1 MSEGSGPEIRMKSR
15 SLWWIS
21 LVSISL
27 GCGLLLRQ
35 PESKTE
41 LTAVGVEEGQAVSQ
55 EAELN
60 STSLFEGRLPRGG
73 TLQDVLMQYS
83 FSSEEIHQLIADTR
97 PVYNLNRVRE
107 GNRYQVEFGEYGET
121 LSFEYEISDEETL
134 VAQFDGKSYE
144 VIRKAVEF
152 ETVRE
157 HISAAIS
164 GSLWGTLTELGEKE
178 GLIMAMAEILQWD
191 IDFTRVYE
199 GDFFKLIVDKKFR
212 HGEFAKYGE
221 IYAVQFN
228 NAGKDF
234 FGFRFV
240 NPRNGKIGHFDQKG
254 NSVRKA
260 FLRVPFR
267 FSPRISSGFSYNR
280 LHPILKKRRPHLG
293 LDFAAPKGT
302 PVLASASGTVV
313 VAGWNGGFGKFV
325 KLRHGNGYQT
335 SYGHLSRIRV
345 KRGSRV
351 SQGQIIGNVGST
363 GLSTGAHL
371 DYRVQD
377 KRGRY
382 MNPRRRIAWP
392 SDKPIDKHHL
402 AAYSAVRDDYSRQLA
417 EGLYNQVE
425 AEDFLLA
432 E

>member
-1 MSEGSGPEIRMKSR
+1 MKRR
-15 SLWWIS
+15 SLWWVF
-21 LVSISL
+21 LVPIFV
-27 GCGLLLRQ
+27 GCVLLSYQ
-35 PESKTE
+35 SESKTE
-41 LTAVGVEEGQAVSQ
+41 LTAVGVEGAQSKAVAEGAG
-55 EAELN
+55 LD
-60 STSLFEGRLPRGG
+60 STSLFDGRFPRGS
-73 TLQDVLMQYS
+73 TIQDVLMQYS
-83 FSSEEIHQLIADTR
+83 FSSEEVHQLIADTR
-97 PVYNLNRVRE
+97 LIYNLNRVRE
-107 GNRYQVEFGEYGET
+107 GNRYQIEFGKYGET
-121 LSFEYEISDEETL
+121 LSFEYEISDEEAL
-134 VAQFDGKSYE
+134 IAQFDGYSYQ

-157 HISAAIS
+157 HISGAIS
-164 GSLWGTLTELGEKE
+164 GSLWETLTELGEKE
-178 GLIMAMAEILQWD
+178 GLVMAMAEILQWD

-212 HGEFAKYGE
+212 HGELVKYGE
-221 IYAVQFN
+221 IQAVQFN

-240 NPRNGKIGHFDQKG
+240 NPRDGKVGYFDQKG
-254 NSVRKA
+254 RSVRKA

-302 PVLASASGTVV
+302 SVLASASGTVV
-313 VAGWNGGFGKFV
+313 VSGWNGGFGKFV

-345 KRGSRV
+345 KRGARV
-351 SQGQIIGNVGST
+351 AQGQIIGNVGST

-377 KRGRY
+377 KRGIY
-382 MNPRRRIAWP
+382 LNPRKRIAWP
-392 SDKPIDKHHL
+392 SDRPVDKRYL
-402 AAYSAVRDDYSRQLA
+402 DAYSAVRDGYSMQLE
-417 EGLYNQVE
+417 EGLYDQGK
-425 AEDFLLA
+425 AEGFELA